1 MAILSEFPTTQW
13 VITLSATRSN
23 LAAGDVTITLPTP
36 LTPPT
41 PALAVSTVTGSGTSW
56 VLMLNRMISELPP
69 GAITIGGLP
78 ATTVVSTD
86 NAEIAGFMQQIRNLL
101 RIGMDA
107 ADLPDATIRQ
117 LSYLR
122 KAEFSVYE
130 ETKKTEADY
139 DNTIMNDAAMR
150 DRFRIAT
157 MYHTAAL
164 LVPALP
170 DIVREEFQQEYRQY
184 VQMTGEEKIAL
195 FLNAAKDAVDEVLP
209 PTDRVESKVGEL
221 GTSYT
226 KYTAF

>member
-13 VITLSATRSN
+13 VITLSATRDALVLADIMVTGNIVSAVSGSGTTWTLTLSN
-23 LAAGDVTITLPTP
+23 PVATLLPGSVTIT
-36 LTPPT
+36 
-41 PALAVSTVTGSGTSW
+41 GS
-56 VLMLNRMISELPP
+56 
-69 GAITIGGLP
+69 
-78 ATTVVSTD
+78 TVVSTE
-86 NAEIAGFMQQIRNLL
+86 NGEISGFMQQIRNLL

-107 ADLPDATIRQ
+107 ADLPDVTIRQ

-122 KAEFSVYE
+122 KAEFTVYE
-130 ETKKTEADY
+130 ETKKTETEY
-139 DNTIMNDAAMR
+139 DSTIMNDATMR

-195 FLNAAKDAVDEVLP
+195 FLNAAKDAIEEVIP
-209 PTDRVESKVGEL
+209 PADRVVSKVGEL